1 MITWLRKRFIRNYSD
16 INDPKVVYQHGVFG
30 SIIGLFI
37 NIILIALKLTG
48 AFYLAASQNWVFSMA
63 LLGDSINNI
72 GDLASSLVTLI
83 SFHAAKKPADKEH
96 PYGHQRMEYIASL
109 FVGIII
115 LIAALLLL
123 KESITYLVEQ
133 KSVSYTLFAY
143 IVFGVSIL
151 LKSFQAYLFYGLSKA
166 TSSLALKGVAIDSLL
181 DATSSTAILLSAL
194 VNIAFSFEYLDGILG
209 ILIALFVGYSSI
221 KMIKESISCILGR
234 AVRNEDEE
242 QIASCVLSIAGV
254 RGVHDLLI
262 HEYGR
267 GNIFVSLH
275 VEVDSSLSLL
285 EAHQIADE
293 AEQQIENTFHYKATI
308 HVDPK
313 SSDPK
318 DMALEQRITDIL
330 QEAYK
335 QSTIHDFHVDGNSI
349 HFDLLLPYSKQQIK
363 EDNVILLLKKR
374 LKEDYQY
381 HIQIDHPYHD

>member
-1 MITWLRKRFIRNYSD
+1 MITWLRKRFIRDYSN

-48 AFYLAASQNWVFSMA
+48 AFLLATSQNWVFSMA

-115 LIAALLLL
+115 MIAALLLL

-133 KSVSYTLFAY
+133 QSVSYTLFAY

-275 VEVDSSLSLL
+275 IEVDSSLSLL

-318 DMALEQRITDIL
+318 DVALEQRITDIL

-363 EDNVILLLKKR
+363 EDDVILLLKKR

>member
-1 MITWLRKRFIRNYSD
+1 MITWLRKKFIRNYEN

-30 SIIGLFI
+30 SIVGLFI

-48 AFYLAASQNWVFSMA
+48 AFLLAASQNWVFSMA

-96 PYGHQRMEYIASL
+96 PYGHERMEYIASL

-133 KSVSYTLFAY
+133 QTISYTLFAY

-151 LKSFQAYLFYGLSKA
+151 LKSFQAYLFYGLGKA

-181 DATSSTAILLSAL
+181 DATSSTAILVSAL
-194 VNIAFSFEYLDGILG
+194 INIAFSFAYLDGILG

-234 AVRNEDEE
+234 AVRSEDEE
-242 QIASCVLSIAGV
+242 RIASCVLSIDGV

-275 VEVDSSLSLL
+275 IEVDASLSLL

-293 AEQQIENTFHYKATI
+293 AEQKIEKEFHYKATI

-313 SSDPK
+313 SFDPK
-318 DMALEQRITDIL
+318 DIQLEQDIVSIL
-330 QEAYK
+330 QEAYH
-335 QSTIHDFHVDGNSI
+335 QATIHDFHVYGNDV

-363 EDNVILLLKKR
+363 EEDILILLKK
-374 LKEDYQY
+374 EIAEEYQY